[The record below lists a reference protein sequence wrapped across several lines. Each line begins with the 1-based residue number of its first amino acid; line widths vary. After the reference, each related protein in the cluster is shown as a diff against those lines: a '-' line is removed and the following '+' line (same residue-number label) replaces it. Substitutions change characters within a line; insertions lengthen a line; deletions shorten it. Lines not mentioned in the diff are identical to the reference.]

1 MRTSVNFLLFVG
13 GLGGL
18 LCGIDFGIIAVS
30 MPYIRALGLYNDLQI
45 GWIVGGVMLG
55 GIVGSATGGVLCDR
69 IGRRS
74 VIALAAAFFLAS
86 VPTIC
91 LSGTSFPV
99 IMTGRILQGMSC
111 GYMSIAMPMYLAEV
125 LPPDSR
131 GRGTAIFQLFLGI
144 GLVLAAVSGVIIART
159 LGAADAP
166 AEVVSD
172 AAKSLAWRVNFWW
185 TLLPVVVL
193 FGCSLLAPESP
204 VWEKR
209 EQGTGNREQ
218 GTGLALGTLFQR
230 RYVIPFLLAL
240 AVLTLNKLI
249 GFGCVVPYAV
259 VLFQK
264 AGLSGA
270 LGNGGDL
277 ALKAV
282 NLAVTLLVVGI
293 VDKKGRTW
301 LLKIGTAGLTVS
313 LAVIGVLFFAL
324 ERGWLAP
331 SLLSGCLT
339 LAAFLS
345 LMFFYAFGPGVCVW
359 LVLSEL
365 MPARIRANG
374 MAIAL
379 FSNQFV
385 AWGLA
390 VAFLPLTNALGF
402 GPVFLVFAL
411 MGVAYFVTVLFIPE
425 TKGRTLEEIERL
437 WDRDR
442 TGPGLTES
450 NEQPA

>member
-1 MRTSVNFLLFVG
+1 MR
-13 GLGGL
+13 
-18 LCGIDFGIIAVS
+18 
-30 MPYIRALGLYNDLQI
+30 
-45 GWIVGGVMLG
+45 GV
-55 GIVGSATGGVLCDR
+55 
-69 IGRRS
+69 
-74 VIALAAAFFLAS
+74 
-86 VPTIC
+86 
-91 LSGTSFPV
+91 
-99 IMTGRILQGMSC
+99 
-111 GYMSIAMPMYLAEV
+111 
-125 LPPDSR
+125 
-131 GRGTAIFQLFLGI
+131 
-144 GLVLAAVSGVIIART
+144 
-159 LGAADAP
+159 
-166 AEVVSD
+166 EVVQRNGKDSIVR
-172 AAKSLAWRVNFWW
+172 LEP
-185 TLLPVVVL
+185 T
-193 FGCSLLAPESP
+193 
-204 VWEKR
+204 
-209 EQGTGNREQ
+209 T
-218 GTGLALGTLFQR
+218 TTLFQCK
-230 RYVIPFLLAL
+230 YVLPFLLAL

-293 VDKKGRTW
+293 VDRKGRTW

-313 LAVIGVLFFAL
+313 LVAIGVLFFAL
-324 ERGWLAP
+324 ERGWLAS

-390 VAFLPLTNALGF
+390 LVFLPFTNACGF
-402 GPVFLVFAL
+402 GPVFLAFAA
-411 MGVAYFVTVLFIPE
+411 MGVVYFLTVLLIPE
-425 TKGRTLEEIERL
+425 TKGRTLEEIENM
-437 WDRDR
+437 W
-442 TGPGLTES
+442 S
-450 NEQPA
+450 KK

>member
-1 MRTSVNFLLFVG
+1 MSRIGTTSFLLFVG

-30 MPYIRALGLYNDLQI
+30 LPYIRALKLYTDLQI

-55 GIVGSATGGVLCDR
+55 GIVGSATGGFLCDR
-69 IGRRS
+69 LGRRT
-74 VIALAAAFFLAS
+74 VIAVASAVFLAS

-91 LSGTSFPV
+91 FSGTSFPV
-99 IMTGRILQGMSC
+99 IMAGRLLQGLSC
-111 GYMSIAMPMYLAEV
+111 GYMSIAMPRYLAEG
-125 LPPDSR
+125 LPPDKR

-144 GLVLAAVSGVIIART
+144 GLVLAAVSGVIIAKW

-166 AEVVSD
+166 AELVSD
-172 AAKSLAWRVNFWW
+172 SAKSLAWRVNFWW
-185 TLLPVVVL
+185 TLAPVALL
-193 FGCSLLAPESP
+193 FACSLLLPESP
-204 VWEKR
+204 VSFKGKSAVR
-209 EQGTGNREQ
+209 LQPSTS
-218 GTGLALGTLFQR
+218 TLLQR
-230 RYVIPFLLAL
+230 KYVLPFLLAL

-264 AGLSGA
+264 AGLSGS

-301 LLKIGTAGLTVS
+301 LLRIGTAGLTAS
-313 LAVIGVLFFAL
+313 LFAIGFLFLAL
-324 ERGWLAP
+324 ERGWLVP
-331 SLLSGCLT
+331 SVGTGLVT
-339 LAAFLS
+339 LGAFLS

-379 FSNQFV
+379 FSNQLV

-390 VAFLPLTNALGF
+390 LLFLSLTNAIGF
-402 GPVFLVFAL
+402 GLVFVSFAV
-411 MGVAYFVTVLFIPE
+411 MGVVYFVTVLFIPE
-425 TKGRTLEEIERL
+425 TKGKALDEIERL
-437 WDRDR
+437 WSK
-442 TGPGLTES
+442 EK
-450 NEQPA
+450 

>member
-1 MRTSVNFLLFVG
+1 MRKVKAANTRFLLLVG

-55 GIVGSATGGVLCDR
+55 GIVGAATGGVLCDR
-69 IGRRS
+69 IGRRP
-74 VIALAAAFFLAS
+74 VIAVAAAFFLVS

-159 LGAADAP
+159 FGAADAP
-166 AEVVSD
+166 VEVVSD
-172 AAKSLAWRVNFWW
+172 AAKSFAWRVNFWW
-185 TLLPVVVL
+185 TLAPVALL

-209 EQGTGNREQ
+209 QSKSGVEVVQWNGKDSIVRLEPT
-218 GTGLALGTLFQR
+218 TTTLFQR
-230 RYVIPFLLAL
+230 KYILPFLLAL

-264 AGLSGA
+264 AGLTGA

-293 VDKKGRTW
+293 VDRKGRTW

-365 MPARIRANG
+365 MPVRIRANG

-390 VAFLPLTNALGF
+390 VVFLPLTNALGF

-425 TKGRTLEEIERL
+425 TKGRTLEEIENL
-437 WDRDR
+437 WKRR
-442 TGPGLTES
+442 K
-450 NEQPA
+450 

>member
-1 MRTSVNFLLFVG
+1 MGRSVRFLLFLG

-30 MPYIRALGLYNDLQI
+30 MPYIRALKLYSDLQI

-55 GIVGSATGGVLCDR
+55 GIVGSATGGFLCDR

-74 VIALAAAFFLAS
+74 VIALAAGFFLAS

-99 IMTGRILQGMSC
+99 IMTGRLLQGMSC

-125 LPPDSR
+125 LPPENR

-144 GLVLAAVSGVIIART
+144 GLILAAVSGVIIARA

-166 AEVVSD
+166 ADLVSD
-172 AAKSLAWRVNFWW
+172 SAKSLAWRINFWW
-185 TLLPVVVL
+185 TLAPVALL
-193 FGCSLLAPESP
+193 FICSLAAPESP
-204 VWEKR
+204 VWKER
-209 EQGTGNREQ
+209 EEGRGNREQ
-218 GTGLALGTLFQR
+218 GTGLAFGTLLQR
-230 RYVIPFLLAL
+230 KYVLPFLLAL

-259 VLFQK
+259 ILFQK

-293 VDKKGRTW
+293 VDRKGRTW
-301 LLKIGTAGLTVS
+301 LLKVGTAGLSVS
-313 LAVIGVLFFAL
+313 LALIGLLFIAL
-324 ERGWLAP
+324 ERGWMRP
-331 SLLSGCLT
+331 SVFVGT
-339 LAAFLS
+339 VVLAAFLS

-390 VAFLPLTNALGF
+390 VAFLPMTNAFGF

-411 MGVAYFVTVLFIPE
+411 MGIAYFATVFFIPE
-425 TKGRTLEEIERL
+425 TKGKSLEEIEEI
-437 WDRDR
+437 W
-442 TGPGLTES
+442 S
-450 NEQPA
+450 KK

>member
-74 VIALAAAFFLAS
+74 VIVLAAAFFLAS

-293 VDKKGRTW
+293 VDRKGRTW

>member
-1 MRTSVNFLLFVG
+1 MKNSVKFLLFLG

-30 MPYIRALGLYNDLQI
+30 MPYMRALELYNDIQV

-55 GIVGSATGGVLCDR
+55 GIVGSATGGFLCDWV
-69 IGRRS
+69 GRKTVVVFS
-74 VIALAAAFFLAS
+74 AGLFLAS

-99 IMTGRILQGMSC
+99 IMTGRLLQGMSC

-125 LPPDSR
+125 LPPDRR

-144 GLVLAAVSGVIIART
+144 GLVLAAVSGVIIARVF
-159 LGAADAP
+159 GAADAP
-166 AEVVSD
+166 TDVVSD
-172 AAKSLAWRVNFWW
+172 FSKSLAWRVNFWW
-185 TLLPVVVL
+185 TLAPVAIL
-193 FGCSLLAPESP
+193 FLCSFLAPESP
-204 VWEKR
+204 VWTGRKGMGGKR
-209 EQGTGNREQ
+209 RRAVVAGCDS
-218 GTGLALGTLFQR
+218 LLQR
-230 RYVIPFLLAL
+230 KYVFPFLLAL

-270 LGNGGDL
+270 LGNCGDL

-293 VDKKGRTW
+293 VDRTGRTW
-301 LLKIGTAGLTVS
+301 LLKIGTAGLAVS
-313 LAVIGVLFFAL
+313 LAVIGLLFVAL
-324 ERGWLAP
+324 EREWLQSSVVVGAVV
-331 SLLSGCLT
+331 

-390 VAFLPLTNALGF
+390 VAFLPMTNALGF
-402 GPVFLVFAL
+402 GPVFLAFAL
-411 MGVAYFVTVLFIPE
+411 MGGVYFATVFLIPE
-425 TKGRTLEEIERL
+425 TKGKTLEEVEEI
-437 WDRDR
+437 WSK
-442 TGPGLTES
+442 GK
-450 NEQPA
+450 

>member
-1 MRTSVNFLLFVG
+1 MSDLRNKVGFILFVG

-30 MPYIRALGLYNDLQI
+30 LPYIRSLGLYTDLQL
-45 GWIVGGVMLG
+45 GSIVGGVMLG
-55 GIVGSATGGVLCDR
+55 GIVASALGGVYCDR
-69 IGRRS
+69 VGRRTA
-74 VIALAAAFFLAS
+74 ITTAAGFFLVS
-86 VPTIC
+86 IPVIC
-91 LSGTSFPV
+91 FSGTSFPV
-99 IMTGRILQGMSC
+99 IMAGRLLQGMSC
-111 GYMSIAMPMYLAEV
+111 GLMSIAMPMYLAEI
-125 LPPDSR
+125 LPPDRR

-144 GLVLAAVSGVIIART
+144 GLVLAATAGVVLAKT
-159 LGAADAP
+159 FGAADAP

-172 AAKSLAWRVNFWW
+172 GAKSLAWRVNFWW
-185 TLLPVVVL
+185 TLAPVALL
-193 FGCSLLAPESP
+193 FACSLLVGESP
-204 VWEKR
+204 VWLQRGSIGCKSENAR
-209 EQGTGNREQ
+209 AEGSLLR
-218 GTGLALGTLFQR
+218 R

-264 AGLSGA
+264 AGLTGA
-270 LGNGGDL
+270 YGNGGDL

-282 NLAVTLLVVGI
+282 NLSVTLLVVGL
-293 VDKKGRTW
+293 VDRKGRTW
-301 LLKIGTAGLTVS
+301 LMRIGTAGVAVS
-313 LAVIGVLFFAL
+313 LAAIGLLFL
-324 ERGWLAP
+324 LMERGWMAP
-331 SLLSGCLT
+331 SPLTGSVT

-365 MPARIRANG
+365 MPSRIRANG

-379 FSNQFV
+379 FANQFV

-390 VAFLPLTNALGF
+390 SAFLPMTNACGF

-411 MGVAYFVTVLFIPE
+411 MGALYFITVLFIPE
-425 TKGRTLEEIERL
+425 TKGRTLEDLETLFERKE
-437 WDRDR
+437 WK
-442 TGPGLTES
+442 
-450 NEQPA
+450 

>member
-1 MRTSVNFLLFVG
+1 MKSSVKFILFLG

-30 MPYIRALGLYNDLQI
+30 IPYIRALKLYTDLQV

-69 IGRRS
+69 IGRKT
-74 VIALAAAFFLAS
+74 VISLAAALFLAS

-99 IMTGRILQGMSC
+99 IMAGRLLQGMSC

-125 LPPDSR
+125 LPPESR

-144 GLVLAAVSGVIIART
+144 GLVLAAVSGVVIART

-166 AEVVSD
+166 ANVVSD

-185 TLLPVVVL
+185 TLAPVALL
-193 FGCSLLAPESP
+193 FACSLVAPESP
-204 VWEKR
+204 VWLKEVVSSRFKAQSAHGASKDLKP
-209 EQGTGNREQ
+209 E
-218 GTGLALGTLFQR
+218 TLFQR
-230 RYVIPFLLAL
+230 KYVLPFVLAL
-240 AVLTLNKLI
+240 GVLTLNKLI

-282 NLAVTLLVVGI
+282 NLAVTLLVVGL

-301 LLKIGTAGLTVS
+301 LLRIGTAGVSVS
-313 LAVIGVLFFAL
+313 LAAIGVLFVTL
-324 ERGWLAP
+324 ERGWLQP
-331 SLLSGCLT
+331 SVVVGAVV

-359 LVLSEL
+359 LILSEL

-390 VAFLPLTNALGF
+390 VAFLPLTNAFGF
-402 GPVFLVFAL
+402 GPVFLAFAL
-411 MGVAYFVTVLFIPE
+411 MGVAYFATVLFIPE
-425 TKGRTLEEIERL
+425 TRGKTLEEIEGI
-437 WDRDR
+437 WSK
-442 TGPGLTES
+442 EK
-450 NEQPA
+450 

>member
-1 MRTSVNFLLFVG
+1 MRNSVRFLLLVG

-30 MPYIRALGLYNDLQI
+30 MPYIRALGLYNDLQV

-74 VIALAAAFFLAS
+74 VIALAAAFFIAS
-86 VPTIC
+86 IPTIC

-125 LPPDSR
+125 LPSDSR

-159 LGAADAP
+159 FGAADAP

-185 TLLPVVVL
+185 TLAPVALL

-204 VWEKR
+204 VWLKKVKSSRFKVQSAYETSKNLQP
-209 EQGTGNREQ
+209 ETLNLQPE
-218 GTGLALGTLFQR
+218 TLFQR
-230 RYVIPFLLAL
+230 KYILPFLLAL

-293 VDKKGRTW
+293 VDRKGRTW

-313 LAVIGVLFFAL
+313 LVAIGVLFFAL

-365 MPARIRANG
+365 MPVRIRANG

-390 VAFLPLTNALGF
+390 VVFLPLTNALGF
-402 GPVFLVFAL
+402 GPVFLAFAL

-425 TKGRTLEEIERL
+425 TKGRTLEEIEDL
-437 WDRDR
+437 WNRR
-442 TGPGLTES
+442 K
-450 NEQPA
+450 

>member
-1 MRTSVNFLLFVG
+1 MFLG

-30 MPYIRALGLYNDLQI
+30 IPYIRALKLYTDLQV

-69 IGRRS
+69 IGRKT
-74 VIALAAAFFLAS
+74 VISLAAALFLAS

-99 IMTGRILQGMSC
+99 IMAGRLLQGMSC

-125 LPPDSR
+125 LPPESR

-144 GLVLAAVSGVIIART
+144 GLVLAAVSGVVIART

-166 AEVVSD
+166 ANVVSD

-185 TLLPVVVL
+185 TLAPVALL
-193 FGCSLLAPESP
+193 FACSLVAPESP
-204 VWEKR
+204 VWLKEVVSSRFKAQSAHGASKDLKP
-209 EQGTGNREQ
+209 E
-218 GTGLALGTLFQR
+218 TLFQR
-230 RYVIPFLLAL
+230 KYVLPFVLAL
-240 AVLTLNKLI
+240 GVLTLNKLI

-282 NLAVTLLVVGI
+282 NLAVTLLVVGL

-301 LLKIGTAGLTVS
+301 LLRIGTAGVSVS
-313 LAVIGVLFFAL
+313 LAAIGVLFVTL
-324 ERGWLAP
+324 ERGWLQP
-331 SLLSGCLT
+331 SVVVGAVV

-359 LVLSEL
+359 LILSEL

-402 GPVFLVFAL
+402 GPVFLAFAL
-411 MGVAYFVTVLFIPE
+411 MGVVYFVTVLFIPE
-425 TKGRTLEEIERL
+425 TKGKTLEEIEEI
-437 WDRDR
+437 WSK
-442 TGPGLTES
+442 GK
-450 NEQPA
+450 

>member
-1 MRTSVNFLLFVG
+1 MKAVDTRFLLLVG

-74 VIALAAAFFLAS
+74 VIAVAAAFFLAS

-144 GLVLAAVSGVIIART
+144 GLVLAAVSGVIIARM

-166 AEVVSD
+166 VEVVSD

-185 TLLPVVVL
+185 TLAPVALL

-204 VWEKR
+204 VWIKKVEKLKSCKV
-209 EQGTGNREQ
+209 EKSQAGATDLSTLQPFNSS
-218 GTGLALGTLFQR
+218 TLFQR
-230 RYVIPFLLAL
+230 KYILPFLLAL

-293 VDKKGRTW
+293 VDRKGRTW

-365 MPARIRANG
+365 MPVRIRANG

-390 VAFLPLTNALGF
+390 VVFLPLTNALGF

-411 MGVAYFVTVLFIPE
+411 MGVAYFLTVLFIPE
-425 TKGRTLEEIERL
+425 TKGKSLEEIEQF
-437 WDRDR
+437 WSK
-442 TGPGLTES
+442 EK
-450 NEQPA
+450 

>member
-1 MRTSVNFLLFVG
+1 MKSLRYTKFLLLIVG

-55 GIVGSATGGVLCDR
+55 GIVSSATGGVLCDC
-69 IGRRS
+69 IGRRTM
-74 VIALAAAFFLAS
+74 IAVAAVFFLVS

-131 GRGTAIFQLFLGI
+131 GRCTAIFQLFLGI

-172 AAKSLAWRVNFWW
+172 TAKSLAWRVNFWW
-185 TLLPVVVL
+185 TLAPVALL

-204 VWEKR
+204 VWIKR
-209 EQGTGNREQ
+209 KDLSLTSGQESDFSIEHSSS
-218 GTGLALGTLFQR
+218 LIQR
-230 RYVIPFLLAL
+230 KYILPFLFAL

-277 ALKAV
+277 ALKAM

-293 VDKKGRTW
+293 VDRKGRTW

-324 ERGWLAP
+324 ERGWIAP
-331 SLLSGCLT
+331 SSLSGCLM
-339 LAAFLS
+339 LVAFLS

-390 VAFLPLTNALGF
+390 VVFLPLTNALGF
-402 GPVFLVFAL
+402 GPVFLMFAATGIFYFLTVF
-411 MGVAYFVTVLFIPE
+411 FIPE
-425 TKGRTLEEIERL
+425 TKGKSLEEIEQF
-437 WDRDR
+437 W
-442 TGPGLTES
+442 S
-450 NEQPA
+450 KAK

>member
-1 MRTSVNFLLFVG
+1 M
-13 GLGGL
+13 
-18 LCGIDFGIIAVS
+18 
-30 MPYIRALGLYNDLQI
+30 
-45 GWIVGGVMLG
+45 
-55 GIVGSATGGVLCDR
+55 
-69 IGRRS
+69 
-74 VIALAAAFFLAS
+74 
-86 VPTIC
+86 
-91 LSGTSFPV
+91 
-99 IMTGRILQGMSC
+99 
-111 GYMSIAMPMYLAEV
+111 
-125 LPPDSR
+125 
-131 GRGTAIFQLFLGI
+131 
-144 GLVLAAVSGVIIART
+144 
-159 LGAADAP
+159 
-166 AEVVSD
+166 
-172 AAKSLAWRVNFWW
+172 
-185 TLLPVVVL
+185 
-193 FGCSLLAPESP
+193 
-204 VWEKR
+204 
-209 EQGTGNREQ
+209 
-218 GTGLALGTLFQR
+218 
-230 RYVIPFLLAL
+230 
-240 AVLTLNKLI
+240 LTLNKLI

-313 LAVIGVLFFAL
+313 LAVIGALFFAL
-324 ERGWLAP
+324 ERDWLVP

-339 LAAFLS
+339 LVAFLS

-402 GPVFLVFAL
+402 GPVFLAFAL

-425 TKGRTLEEIERL
+425 TKGRTLEEIEGL
-437 WDRDR
+437 WSRR
-442 TGPGLTES
+442 K
-450 NEQPA
+450 

>member
-1 MRTSVNFLLFVG
+1 MKSSVKFLLFLG

-30 MPYIRALGLYNDLQI
+30 IPYIRALKLYTDLQV

-69 IGRRS
+69 IGRKT
-74 VIALAAAFFLAS
+74 VIALAAALFLAS

-91 LSGTSFPV
+91 LSGTSFSA
-99 IMTGRILQGMSC
+99 IMTGRLLQGMSC

-125 LPPDSR
+125 LPPESR

-144 GLVLAAVSGVIIART
+144 GLVLAAVSGVVIART

-166 AEVVSD
+166 ADVVSD

-185 TLLPVVVL
+185 TLAPVALL
-193 FGCSLLAPESP
+193 FACSLASPESP
-204 VWEKR
+204 VWLKEVVSSRFKAQSAHGASQDLKP
-209 EQGTGNREQ
+209 E
-218 GTGLALGTLFQR
+218 ALFQR
-230 RYVIPFLLAL
+230 KYVLPFVLAL

-282 NLAVTLLVVGI
+282 NLAVTLLVVGL
-293 VDKKGRTW
+293 VDEKGRTW
-301 LLKIGTAGLTVS
+301 LLRIGTAGVSVS
-313 LAVIGVLFFAL
+313 LAAIGVLFVTL
-324 ERGWLAP
+324 ERGWLQP
-331 SLLSGCLT
+331 SVVVGAVV

-390 VAFLPLTNALGF
+390 VVFLPLTNALGF
-402 GPVFLVFAL
+402 GSVFLAFAL
-411 MGVAYFVTVLFIPE
+411 MGVVYFVTVLFIPE
-425 TKGRTLEEIERL
+425 TKGKTLEEIEEI
-437 WDRDR
+437 WSK
-442 TGPGLTES
+442 GK
-450 NEQPA
+450 